1 MPGRRDPPPGSVG
14 RPCNRPTLGPESMN
28 KTSTGETVLARLAQR
43 LDFSGLP
50 VLHRW
55 LAGIAALALVLV
67 FSLAIWGPEMGFP
80 TDVGSRTSS
89 DGTLVLD
96 ETVRDVTSRAI
107 DDGFDW
113 ITREGAWFFDGISA
127 AVTFALVNIEGVLKW
142 TPWPVVI
149 LGLAAVA
156 FGVGRWPLFSFTL
169 LALFFVGMMDL
180 WENAMDTVALM
191 AVSVAVAV
199 AIGLPLGVLGARSG
213 IADSIMR
220 PILDGMQTM
229 PSFVYLLPGIL
240 FFGLGK
246 PAGVFATIIYAV
258 PPVIRLTNLGIRQ
271 VSAETVEAARAFG
284 SSPLQILTKVQI
296 PIALPT
302 IMAGINQTT
311 MMALAM
317 VTIASLVAAGGL
329 GDNVNRALQKNEP
342 GNGLLAGLAIVFMA
356 IIIDRLTQ
364 AVAGARQGPM
374 SVG

>member
-1 MPGRRDPPPGSVG
+1 
-14 RPCNRPTLGPESMN
+14 MN
-28 KTSTGETVLARLAQR
+28 EAPTGEAAPARSAQR
-43 LDFSGLP
+43 VDFAGLS

-55 LAGIAALALVLV
+55 LAGTAGLALVLV
-67 FSLAIWGPEMGFP
+67 LSLAIWGPEMGFP
-80 TDVGSRTSS
+80 TDVGSRPSS
-89 DGTLVLD
+89 DGTFELD

-113 ITREGAWFFDGISA
+113 LTREGAWFFDGIST
-127 AVTFALVNIEGVLKW
+127 AVTFALVNIEGVLTW
-142 TPWPVVI
+142 LPWPVVI

-156 FGVGRWPLFSFTL
+156 FGVGRLPLGSFTL
-169 LALFFVGMMDL
+169 LALLFVGMMDL
-180 WENAMDTVALM
+180 WGNAMDTVALM
-191 AVSVAVAV
+191 VVSVAVAV
-199 AIGLPLGVLGARSG
+199 AVGLPLGVLGARSG
-213 IADSIMR
+213 IANSIMR

-246 PAGVFATIIYAV
+246 PAGVFATIIYAI

-271 VSAETVEAARAFG
+271 VSMETVEAARAFG
-284 SSPLQILTKVQI
+284 STPLQILTKVQI

-302 IMAGINQTT
+302 IMAGINQTI

>member
-1 MPGRRDPPPGSVG
+1 
-14 RPCNRPTLGPESMN
+14 MN
-28 KTSTGETVLARLAQR
+28 QAPTGETAPARLAQR

-55 LAGIAALALVLV
+55 LAGFVALGLVLAI
-67 FSLAIWGPEMGFP
+67 SLAIWGPEMGFP

-149 LGLAAVA
+149 LGLVAVA

>member
-1 MPGRRDPPPGSVG
+1 MSSAPTGEKSEPRLTQRFDMSG
-14 RPCNRPTLGPESMN
+14 RP
-28 KTSTGETVLARLAQR
+28 A
-43 LDFSGLP
+43 
-50 VLHRW
+50 LHRW
-55 LAGIAALALVLV
+55 LAGIAALGVVLV
-67 FSLAIWGPEMGFP
+67 VSLLLWGPEMGFP

-89 DGTLVLD
+89 DGTVVLN

-107 DDGFDW
+107 DDGFEW
-113 ITREGAWFFDGISA
+113 ITREGGWFFDGVST

-142 TPWPVVI
+142 TPWPVV
-149 LGLAAVA
+149 LFGLAAVA
-156 FGVGRWPLFSFTL
+156 FTVGRWPLFSFTS
-169 LALFFVGMMDL
+169 LALIFVGMMGL

-213 IADSIMR
+213 LADSIMR

-271 VSAETVEAARAFG
+271 VSSETIEAARAFG

>member
-1 MPGRRDPPPGSVG
+1 
-14 RPCNRPTLGPESMN
+14 MN
-28 KTSTGETVLARLAQR
+28 KAPTGETAAARLAQR
-43 LDFSGLP
+43 FEFSRLP
-50 VLHRW
+50 VRHRW
-55 LAGIAALALVLV
+55 LAGVVALGLVLV
-67 FSLAIWGPEMGFP
+67 FSLAVWGPGMGFP

-96 ETVRDVTSRAI
+96 ETVRDVTSRTI
-107 DDGFDW
+107 DDGFVW
-113 ITREGAWFFDGISA
+113 ITREGGWFFDGIST

-169 LALFFVGMMDL
+169 LALLFVGMMDL
-180 WENAMDTVALM
+180 WDNAMDTVALM

-271 VSAETVEAARAFG
+271 VSTETVEAARAFG
-284 SSPLQILTKVQI
+284 SSPLQILAKVQI
-296 PIALPT
+296 PIAMPT